1 MKVNFNIQFNKPQ
14 QDMLSLIDNPQNKY
28 ILAAMSRQI
37 GKSVLCKV
45 LCTKWLLEP
54 NKEIGY
60 LTPTLKLSKKFFN
73 DLTSVIPES
82 LLVKSNASDL
92 VIQSITGST
101 LYFYSAEQGNRI
113 RGNTFDYLILD
124 EAAFYKEDQG
134 ANHIWYSILQPT
146 IKVKGKKIIMVST
159 PNGCHGF
166 WYDLIQKAINGAKG
180 YSFIKR
186 TIYDDS
192 MCQDIEEIRSSTPD
206 LMWRQEYLVEFIAGA
221 NTFFTGYHNCYDDTM
236 SFNWNQPLWAGIDWS
251 STGKDETIL
260 TFINKDGQ
268 IVQMNIQG
276 DLDSKYKQ
284 LATIINAHSSHSLKG
299 IYAEDNSI
307 GSVMINELKKLLTQ
321 KNILKSFNTTNDSK
335 TEIVTELAL
344 AFEKEELTYNDLQL
358 DRQLGAFGYSLT
370 KSKKLS
376 FEGRGEHDDR
386 VMSLALALK
395 AKKDLISY
403 SASNFAF
410 AGR

>member
-1 MKVNFNIQFNKPQ
+1 MEVRFDIQLNKPQ
-14 QDMLSLIDNPQNKY
+14 QDMLSLIENPQNKY

-60 LTPTLKLSKKFFN
+60 LTPALKLSKKFFN

-92 VIQSITGST
+92 VIQSVTGST

-124 EAAFYKEDQG
+124 EAAFYKEDDG

-159 PNGCHGF
+159 PNGCQGF
-166 WYDLIQKAINGAKG
+166 WYDLIQRAIKG
-180 YSFIKR
+180 QPGYAYIKR

-192 MCQDIEEIRSSTPD
+192 MCNDIEEIKDSTPD

-221 NTFFTGYHNCYDDTM
+221 NSFFTSYHNCYDDTM
-236 SFNWNQPLWAGIDWS
+236 QFNWNQPLWAGIDWS
-251 STGKDETIL
+251 STGKDETIV
-260 TFINKDGQ
+260 TFINGLNQ
-268 IVQMNIQG
+268 VIQYNIEG
-276 DLDSKYKQ
+276 DLDDKYR
-284 LATIINAHSSHSLKG
+284 LIANLINSHSLKG

-307 GSVMINELKKLLTQ
+307 GSVMINELKKLLKQ
-321 KNILKSFNTTNDSK
+321 KNILKSFTTTNDSK

-344 AFEKEELTYNDLQL
+344 AFEKNELTYNDLQL
-358 DRQLGAFGYSLT
+358 DRQLGAFGYSIS
-370 KSKKLS
+370 KSKKLT
-376 FEGRGEHDDR
+376 FEGKGEHDDR

-395 AKKDLISY
+395 AKKDLIGY

>member
-1 MKVNFNIQFNKPQ
+1 MEVRFDIQLNKPQ
-14 QDMLSLIDNPQNKY
+14 QDMLSLIENPQNKY

-60 LTPTLKLSKKFFN
+60 LTPALKLSKKFFN

-92 VIQSITGST
+92 VIQSVTGST

-124 EAAFYKEDQG
+124 EAAFYKEDDG

-159 PNGCHGF
+159 PNGCQGF
-166 WYDLIQKAINGAKG
+166 WYDLIQRATKG
-180 YSFIKR
+180 QPGYAYIKR

-192 MCQDIEEIRSSTPD
+192 MCNNIEEIKDSTPD

-221 NTFFTGYHNCYDDTM
+221 NSFFTSYHNCYDDTM
-236 SFNWNQPLWAGIDWS
+236 QFNWNQPLWAGIDWS
-251 STGKDETIL
+251 STGKDETIV
-260 TFINKDGQ
+260 TFINGLNQ
-268 IVQMNIQG
+268 VIQYNIEG
-276 DLDSKYKQ
+276 DLDVKYR
-284 LATIINAHSSHSLKG
+284 LIANLINSHSLKG

-307 GSVMINELKKLLTQ
+307 GGVMINELKKLLKQ
-321 KNILKSFNTTNDSK
+321 KNILKSFTTTNDSK

-344 AFEKEELTYNDLQL
+344 AFEKNELTYNDLQL

-376 FEGRGEHDDR
+376 FEGKGEHDDR
-386 VMSLALALK
+386 VMSLAMALR
-395 AKKDLISY
+395 AKKDLIGY

>member
-1 MKVNFNIQFNKPQ
+1 MRVNFNIQLNKPQ

-124 EAAFYKEDQG
+124 EAAFYKEDTG

-159 PNGCHGF
+159 PNGCQGF
-166 WYDLIQKAINGAKG
+166 WYDLIQKAIKGTKG

-192 MCQDIEEIRSSTPD
+192 MCQDIEEIRNSTPD

-221 NTFFTGYHNCYDDTM
+221 NSFFTGYHNCYDDTM
-236 SFNWNQPLWAGIDWS
+236 TFNWNQPLWAGIDWS
-251 STGKDETIL
+251 STGKDETIV
-260 TFINKDGQ
+260 TFINGLNQ
-268 IVQMNIQG
+268 IIQYNIEG
-276 DLDSKYKQ
+276 DLDSKYRQIASILNKY
-284 LATIINAHSSHSLKG
+284 SLKG
-299 IYAEDNSI
+299 VYAEDNSI
-307 GSVMINELKKLLTQ
+307 GSVMINELKKQMRQ
-321 KNILKSFNTTNDSK
+321 KNVLKPFTTTNDSK

-344 AFEKEELTYNDLQL
+344 SLEKEELTYNDLQL
-358 DRQLGAFGYSLT
+358 DRQLGAFGYSVSKT
-370 KSKKLS
+370 KKLT
-376 FEGRGEHDDR
+376 FEGKGDHDDR
-386 VMSLALALK
+386 VMSLAMALK
-395 AKKDLISY
+395 AKKDMVYY

>member
-159 PNGCHGF
+159 PNGCQGF
-166 WYDLIQKAINGAKG
+166 WYDLIQRAINGAKG

-192 MCQDIEEIRSSTPD
+192 MCQDIEEIRNSTPD

-221 NTFFTGYHNCYDDTM
+221 NSFFTGYHNCYDDTM
-236 SFNWNQPLWAGIDWS
+236 TFNWNQPLWAGIDWS
-251 STGKDETIL
+251 STGKDETIV
-260 TFINKDGQ
+260 TFINGLNQ
-268 IVQMNIQG
+268 IIQYNIEG
-276 DLDSKYKQ
+276 DLDSKYSQIASILNKY
-284 LATIINAHSSHSLKG
+284 SLKG
-299 IYAEDNSI
+299 VYAEDNSI
-307 GSVMINELKKLLTQ
+307 GSVMINELKKQMRQ
-321 KNILKSFNTTNDSK
+321 KNVLKPFTTTNDSK

-358 DRQLGAFGYSLT
+358 DRQLGAFGYSVSKT
-370 KSKKLS
+370 KKLT
-376 FEGRGEHDDR
+376 FEGKGEHDDR
-386 VMSLALALK
+386 CMSLALALK
-395 AKKDLISY
+395 AKKDMVYY

>member
-1 MKVNFNIQFNKPQ
+1 MEVRFDIQLNKPQ
-14 QDMLSLIDNPQNKY
+14 QDMLSLIENPQNKY

-60 LTPTLKLSKKFFN
+60 LTPALKLSKKFFN

-92 VIQSITGST
+92 VIQSVTGST

-124 EAAFYKEDQG
+124 EAAFYKEDSG

-159 PNGCHGF
+159 PNGCQGF
-166 WYDLIQKAINGAKG
+166 WYDLIQRAVKG
-180 YSFIKR
+180 QPGYAYIKR

-192 MCQDIEEIRSSTPD
+192 MCNNIEEIKDSTPD

-221 NTFFTGYHNCYDDTM
+221 NSFFTSYHNCYDDTM
-236 SFNWNQPLWAGIDWS
+236 QFNWDQPLWAGIDWS
-251 STGKDETIL
+251 STGKDETIV
-260 TFINKDGQ
+260 TFINGLNQ
-268 IVQMNIQG
+268 VIQYNIEG
-276 DLDSKYKQ
+276 DLDVKYR
-284 LATIINAHSSHSLKG
+284 LIANLINSHSLKG

-307 GSVMINELKKLLTQ
+307 GSVMINELKKLLKQ
-321 KNILKSFNTTNDSK
+321 KNILKSFTTTNDSK
-335 TEIVTELAL
+335 TEIITELAL
-344 AFEKEELTYNDLQL
+344 AFEKNELTYNDLQL
-358 DRQLGAFGYSLT
+358 DRQLGAFGYSIT

-376 FEGRGEHDDR
+376 FEGKGDHDDR
-386 VMSLALALK
+386 VMSLAMALK
-395 AKKDLISY
+395 AKKDLIGY

>member
-159 PNGCHGF
+159 PNGCQGF
-166 WYDLIQKAINGAKG
+166 WYDLIQKAIKGIKG

-221 NTFFTGYHNCYDDTM
+221 NSFFTGYHNCYDDTM
-236 SFNWNQPLWAGIDWS
+236 TFNWNQPLWAGIDWS
-251 STGKDETIL
+251 STGKDETIV
-260 TFINKDGQ
+260 TFINGLNQ
-268 IVQMNIQG
+268 IIQYNIEG
-276 DLDSKYKQ
+276 DLDSKYRQIASILNKY
-284 LATIINAHSSHSLKG
+284 SLKG
-299 IYAEDNSI
+299 VYAEDNSI
-307 GSVMINELKKLLTQ
+307 GSVMINELKKQMRQ
-321 KNILKSFNTTNDSK
+321 KNVLKPFTTTNDSK

-344 AFEKEELTYNDLQL
+344 SLEKEELTYNDLQL
-358 DRQLGAFGYSLT
+358 DRQLGAFGYSVSKT
-370 KSKKLS
+370 KKLT
-376 FEGRGEHDDR
+376 FEGKGDHDDR

-395 AKKDLISY
+395 AKKDMVYY

>member
-1 MKVNFNIQFNKPQ
+1 MNVTFNIRLNKPQ
-14 QDMLSLIDNPQNKY
+14 QDMLALIEKNKFVF
-28 ILAAMSRQI
+28 AAMSRQI

-54 NKEIGY
+54 NNEIGY
-60 LTPTLKLSKKFFN
+60 VTPSLKLAKKFFN

-92 VIQSITGST
+92 VIQSTTGST

-159 PNGCHGF
+159 PNGCQGF
-166 WYDLIQKAINGAKG
+166 WYDLIQRAIKGTKG

-251 STGKDETIL
+251 STGKDETII
-260 TFINKDGQ
+260 TFINKDCQ
-268 IVQMNIQG
+268 I
-276 DLDSKYKQ
+276 
-284 LATIINAHSSHSLKG
+284 
-299 IYAEDNSI
+299 
-307 GSVMINELKKLLTQ
+307 
-321 KNILKSFNTTNDSK
+321 
-335 TEIVTELAL
+335 
-344 AFEKEELTYNDLQL
+344 
-358 DRQLGAFGYSLT
+358 
-370 KSKKLS
+370 
-376 FEGRGEHDDR
+376 
-386 VMSLALALK
+386 
-395 AKKDLISY
+395 
-403 SASNFAF
+403 
-410 AGR
+410 

>member
-1 MKVNFNIQFNKPQ
+1 
-14 QDMLSLIDNPQNKY
+14 MLSLIDNPQNRY

-54 NKEIGY
+54 NKDIGY
-60 LTPTLKLSKKFFN
+60 VTPALNLSKKFFN

-92 VIQSITGST
+92 IIQSITGST

-124 EAAFYKEDQG
+124 EAAFYKEDTG

-159 PNGCHGF
+159 PNGQSGF
-166 WYDLIQKAINGAKG
+166 WYDLIQKALKGQKG
-180 YSFIKR
+180 YSYIKR

-192 MCQDIEEIRSSTPD
+192 MCTDIEEIRSSIPD

-221 NTFFTGYHNCYDDTM
+221 NSFFTGYHNCYDDTM
-236 SFNWNQPLWAGIDWS
+236 TFNWNQPLWAGIDWS
-251 STGKDETIL
+251 STGKDETIV
-260 TFINKDGQ
+260 TFINGLNQ
-268 IVQMNIQG
+268 IIQYNIEG
-276 DLDSKYKQ
+276 DLDSKYRQIASILNKY
-284 LATIINAHSSHSLKG
+284 SLKG
-299 IYAEDNSI
+299 VYAEDNSI
-307 GSVMINELKKLLTQ
+307 GSVMINELKKQMRQ
-321 KNILKSFNTTNDSK
+321 KNVLKPFTTTNDSK

-344 AFEKEELTYNDLQL
+344 SLEKEELTYNDLQL
-358 DRQLGAFGYSLT
+358 DRQLGAFGYSVSKT
-370 KSKKLS
+370 KKLT
-376 FEGRGEHDDR
+376 FEGKGDHDDR
-386 VMSLALALK
+386 CMSLAFALR
-395 AKKDLISY
+395 AKKDMRGY
-403 SASNFAF
+403 SSNNFAF

>member
-1 MKVNFNIQFNKPQ
+1 MEVRFDIQLNKPQ
-14 QDMLSLIDNPQNKY
+14 QDMLSLIENPQNKY

-60 LTPTLKLSKKFFN
+60 LTPALKLSKKFFN

-92 VIQSITGST
+92 VIQSVTGST

-124 EAAFYKEDQG
+124 EAAFYKEDDG

-159 PNGCHGF
+159 PNGCQGF
-166 WYDLIQKAINGAKG
+166 WYDLIQRAVKG
-180 YSFIKR
+180 QPGYAYIKR

-192 MCQDIEEIRSSTPD
+192 MCNDIEEIKDSTPD

-221 NTFFTGYHNCYDDTM
+221 NSFFTSYHNCYDDSM
-236 SFNWNQPLWAGIDWS
+236 QFNWNQPLWAGIDWS
-251 STGKDETIL
+251 STGKDETIV
-260 TFINKDGQ
+260 TFINGLNQ
-268 IVQMNIQG
+268 VIQYNIEG
-276 DLDSKYKQ
+276 DLDDKYR
-284 LATIINAHSSHSLKG
+284 LIANLINSHSLKG
-299 IYAEDNSI
+299 VYAEDNSI
-307 GSVMINELKKLLTQ
+307 GSVMINELKKLLKQ
-321 KNILKSFNTTNDSK
+321 KNILKSFTTTNDSK

-344 AFEKEELTYNDLQL
+344 AFEKNELTYNDLQL
-358 DRQLGAFGYSLT
+358 DRQLGAFGYSIS
-370 KSKKLS
+370 KSKKLT
-376 FEGRGEHDDR
+376 FEGKGEHDDR
-386 VMSLALALK
+386 VMSLAMALR
-395 AKKDLISY
+395 AKKDLIGY

>member
-1 MKVNFNIQFNKPQ
+1 MRVNFNIQLNKPQ

-124 EAAFYKEDQG
+124 EAAFYKEDTG

-159 PNGCHGF
+159 PNGCQGF
-166 WYDLIQKAINGAKG
+166 WYDLIQKAIKGTKG

-192 MCQDIEEIRSSTPD
+192 MCQDIEEIRNSTPD

-221 NTFFTGYHNCYDDTM
+221 NSFFTGYHNCYDDTM
-236 SFNWNQPLWAGIDWS
+236 TFNWNQPLWAGIDWS
-251 STGKDETIL
+251 STGKDETIV
-260 TFINKDGQ
+260 TFINGLNQ
-268 IVQMNIQG
+268 IIQYNIEG
-276 DLDSKYKQ
+276 DLDSKYRQIASILNKY
-284 LATIINAHSSHSLKG
+284 SLKG
-299 IYAEDNSI
+299 VYAEDNSI
-307 GSVMINELKKLLTQ
+307 GSVMINELKKQMRQ
-321 KNILKSFNTTNDSK
+321 KNVLKPFTTTNDSK
-335 TEIVTELAL
+335 TEIITELAL
-344 AFEKEELTYNDLQL
+344 SLEKEELTYNDLQL
-358 DRQLGAFGYSLT
+358 DRQLGAFGYSVSKT
-370 KSKKLS
+370 KKLT
-376 FEGRGEHDDR
+376 FEGKGDHDDR
-386 VMSLALALK
+386 VMSLAMALK
-395 AKKDLISY
+395 AKKDMVYY

>member
-1 MKVNFNIQFNKPQ
+1 MKINFNIQLNKPQ
-14 QDMLSLIDNPQNKY
+14 QDMLSLIDNPQNRY

-54 NKEIGY
+54 NKDIGY
-60 LTPTLKLSKKFFN
+60 VTPALNLSKKFFN
-73 DLTSVIPES
+73 DLTSVIPEF

-92 VIQSITGST
+92 IIQSITGST

-124 EAAFYKEDQG
+124 EAAFYKEDTG

-159 PNGCHGF
+159 PNGQSGF
-166 WYDLIQKAINGAKG
+166 WYDLIQKALKGQKG
-180 YSFIKR
+180 YAYIKR

-192 MCQDIEEIRSSTPD
+192 MCTDIEEIRSSIPD

-221 NTFFTGYHNCYDDTM
+221 NSFFTGYHNCYDDTM
-236 SFNWNQPLWAGIDWS
+236 QFNWNQPLWAGIDWS
-251 STGKDETIL
+251 STGKDETIV
-260 TFINKDGQ
+260 TFINGLNQ
-268 IVQMNIQG
+268 IIQYNIEG
-276 DLDSKYKQ
+276 DLDSKYRQIASILNKY
-284 LATIINAHSSHSLKG
+284 SLKG
-299 IYAEDNSI
+299 VYAEDNSI
-307 GSVMINELKKLLTQ
+307 GSVMINELKKQMRQ
-321 KNILKSFNTTNDSK
+321 KNVLKPFTTTNDSK

-344 AFEKEELTYNDLQL
+344 SLEKEELTYNDLQL
-358 DRQLGAFGYSLT
+358 DRQLGAFGYSVSKT
-370 KSKKLS
+370 KKLT
-376 FEGRGEHDDR
+376 FEGKGDHDDR
-386 VMSLALALK
+386 CMSLAFALR
-395 AKKDLISY
+395 AKKDMVYY

>member
-92 VIQSITGST
+92 VIQSTTGST

-159 PNGCHGF
+159 PNGCQGF
-166 WYDLIQKAINGAKG
+166 WYDLIQKAIKGTKG

-221 NTFFTGYHNCYDDTM
+221 NSFFTGYHNCYDDTM
-236 SFNWNQPLWAGIDWS
+236 TFNWNQPLWAGIDWS
-251 STGKDETIL
+251 STGKDETIV
-260 TFINKDGQ
+260 TFINGLNQ
-268 IVQMNIQG
+268 IIQYNIEG
-276 DLDSKYKQ
+276 DLDSKYSQIASILNKY
-284 LATIINAHSSHSLKG
+284 SLKG
-299 IYAEDNSI
+299 VYAEDNSI
-307 GSVMINELKKLLTQ
+307 GSVMINELKKQMRQ
-321 KNILKSFNTTNDSK
+321 KNVLKPFTTTNDSK

-344 AFEKEELTYNDLQL
+344 SFEKEELTYNDLQL
-358 DRQLGAFGYSLT
+358 DRQLGAFGYSVSKT
-370 KSKKLS
+370 KKLT
-376 FEGRGEHDDR
+376 FEGKGEHDDR
-386 VMSLALALK
+386 VMSLAMALK
-395 AKKDLISY
+395 AKKDMVYY

>member
-1 MKVNFNIQFNKPQ
+1 MKINFNIQLNKPQ
-14 QDMLSLIDNPQNKY
+14 QDMLSLIDNPQNRY

-54 NKEIGY
+54 NKDIGY
-60 LTPTLKLSKKFFN
+60 VTPALNLSKKFFN
-73 DLTSVIPES
+73 DLTSVIPEF

-92 VIQSITGST
+92 IIQSITGST

-124 EAAFYKEDQG
+124 EAAFYKEDTG

-159 PNGCHGF
+159 PNGQSGF
-166 WYDLIQKAINGAKG
+166 WYDLIQKALKGQKG
-180 YSFIKR
+180 YAYIKR

-192 MCQDIEEIRSSTPD
+192 MCTDIEEIRSSIPD

-221 NTFFTGYHNCYDDTM
+221 NSFFTGYHNCYDDTM
-236 SFNWNQPLWAGIDWS
+236 QFNWNQPLWAGIDWS
-251 STGKDETIL
+251 STGKDETIV
-260 TFINKDGQ
+260 TFINGLNQ
-268 IVQMNIQG
+268 IIQYNIEG
-276 DLDSKYKQ
+276 DLDSKYRQIASILNKY
-284 LATIINAHSSHSLKG
+284 SLKG
-299 IYAEDNSI
+299 VYAEDNSI
-307 GSVMINELKKLLTQ
+307 GSVMINELKKQMRQ
-321 KNILKSFNTTNDSK
+321 KNVLKPFTTTNDSK

-344 AFEKEELTYNDLQL
+344 SLEKEELTYNDLQL
-358 DRQLGAFGYSLT
+358 DRQLGAFGYSVSKT
-370 KSKKLS
+370 KKLT
-376 FEGRGEHDDR
+376 FEGKGDHDDR
-386 VMSLALALK
+386 CISLALALK
-395 AKKDLISY
+395 AKKDMVYY